1 MAGGVGLSASD
12 RFAMRNLLELLRAR
26 TRGLRHEVARWIY
39 RSPALER
46 GAVYSYSPFGE
57 DRVVLGWLV
66 EAGVKA
72 ENIRYLD
79 IGASD
84 PLVLNNTMLLYQCG
98 GRGVLVEPDAE
109 MAGKLKKRRGRDI
122 VIDAAVAFDARRSAE
137 LIRMS
142 SSVFNSFS
150 ERQVQHIVQSSAGW
164 GAEQSV
170 IERVEVA
177 LIPIN
182 EIIERH
188 CGGVAPHFLSIDAES
203 VDFEIL
209 QSLDFQRFRPWIICA
224 ESSRP
229 RSAFVDL
236 LQPFGYRSICETPHN
251 FIFALYPL
259 PKGNPD
265 SRATASRAVV
275 LLTGPSEAAS

>member
-1 MAGGVGLSASD
+1 
-12 RFAMRNLLELLRAR
+12 MRNPLELLRAR
-26 TRGLRHEVARWIY
+26 TRSMRHVAARWIY
-39 RSPALER
+39 RSPALEQ

-57 DRVVLGWLV
+57 DRLVLGWLV

-72 ENIRYLD
+72 EDIRYLD

-84 PLVLNNTMLLYQCG
+84 PLVLNNTMLMYQCG
-98 GRGVLVEPDAE
+98 ARGVLVEPDAE
-109 MAGKLKKRRGRDI
+109 MAHKLKQRRHRDI
-122 VIDAAVAFDARRSAE
+122 VIDAAVAFDARRSAK

-142 SSVFNSFS
+142 SSVFNTFS
-150 ERQVQHIVQSSAGW
+150 EGRAEHIVSSSPAW

-170 IERVEVA
+170 VERVEVA
-177 LIPIN
+177 LVPIN

-209 QSLDFQRFRPWIICA
+209 QSLDLQRFKPWIICA
-224 ESSRP
+224 ENSRP

-236 LQPFGYRSICETPHN
+236 LRPYGYRSICETPHN
-251 FIFALYPL
+251 FIFALDPL
-259 PKGNPD
+259 PKGKP
-265 SRATASRAVV
+265 R
-275 LLTGPSEAAS
+275 